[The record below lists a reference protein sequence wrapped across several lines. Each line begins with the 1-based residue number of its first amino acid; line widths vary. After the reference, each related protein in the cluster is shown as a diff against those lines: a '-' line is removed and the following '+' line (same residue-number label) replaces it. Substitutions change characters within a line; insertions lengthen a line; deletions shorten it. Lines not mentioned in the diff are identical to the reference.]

1 MKKIAVLLMV
11 LLLAFSLIAC
21 SGNETKQGA
30 DAPKQ
35 DAQESKAGDGAKDEQ
50 KNPEQQTPLKIGF
63 IYVGPIGDGGY
74 TFAHDQGRLALEKE
88 LGVETLYVE
97 SVPEDATVITTV
109 ENMIDQGAN
118 VIFGTSFGYMDYL
131 VEMSEKHPN
140 VKFLHC
146 SGYKSNENMINY
158 FGRMY
163 EPRFLSG
170 LVAGLK
176 TESNKIGYVAAYEIP
191 EVIRGLNAFTLGVKA
206 VNPDAT
212 VEVVWTHTWY
222 DPVKEKEAAVTLLDK
237 GCDVIGQHQDT
248 PGPIQAA
255 EEAGKFGVAY
265 NVPMLNQ
272 APKAYLTAPV
282 WNWGVYYVDVVKKI
296 QAGEWDGQNY
306 WGHMKDGVVM
316 LDELSA
322 NAPEEAKAVV
332 KEYTDKIN
340 SGEFK
345 VFTGPIYDN
354 QKNLVVKEGESMT
367 DEQLLSMKFLVDGVI
382 GKLE

>member
-1 MKKIAVLLMV
+1 MKKIVG
-11 LLLAFSLIAC
+11 LLLILVLSLSLVAC
-21 SGNETKQGA
+21 STP
-30 DAPKQ
+30 APKQ
-35 DAQESKAGDGAKDEQ
+35 DAQNGDASKKEDMQKQEENKSEQ
-50 KNPEQQTPLKIGF
+50 KPLKVGF

-74 TFAHDQGRLALEKE
+74 TYAHDQGRLAVEKE
-88 LGVETLYVE
+88 LGLETIYAE
-97 SVPEDATVITTV
+97 SVPEDATAGTTIA
-109 ENMIDQGAN
+109 NMIDQGAN
-118 VIFGTSFGYMDYL
+118 VIFGTSFGYMDYME
-131 VEMSEKHPN
+131 EMSRKYPD

-146 SGYKSNENMINY
+146 SGYKSTENMINY

-176 TESNKIGYVAAYEIP
+176 TQSNQIGYVAAYEIP
-191 EVIRGLNAFTLGVKA
+191 EVIRGINAFTLGVKA
-206 VNPDAT
+206 VNPNAS

-222 DPVKEKEAAVTLLDK
+222 DPAKEKEAAVTLLDK
-237 GCDVIGQHQDT
+237 GCDIIAQHQDT

-282 WNWGVYYVDVVKKI
+282 WNWGVYYVDVLKKI

-306 WGHMKDGVVM
+306 WGHMKDGVVA
-316 LDELSA
+316 LDTLSE

-332 KEYTDKIN
+332 QEYTNKIN
-340 SGEFK
+340 SGEFA
-345 VFTGPIYDN
+345 VFAGPIYDQN
-354 QKNLVVKEGESMT
+354 KNLVVKEGEMLN

>member
-1 MKKIAVLLMV
+1 MKKIIG
-11 LLLAFSLIAC
+11 LLLILVLSLSLVAC
-21 SGNETKQGA
+21 STSN
-30 DAPKQ
+30 PKQ
-35 DAQESKAGDGAKDEQ
+35 DAKQDASNMEDTQKQGENRSEQ
-50 KNPEQQTPLKIGF
+50 KPLKVGF

-74 TFAHDQGRLALEKE
+74 TYAHDQGRLAVEKE
-88 LGVETLYVE
+88 LGLETIYAE
-97 SVPEDATVITTV
+97 SVPEDATAGTTIA
-109 ENMIDQGAN
+109 NMIDQGAN
-118 VIFGTSFGYMDYL
+118 VIFGTSFGYMDYME
-131 VEMSEKHPN
+131 EMSKKYPD

-146 SGYKSNENMINY
+146 SGYKSTENMINY

-176 TESNKIGYVAAYEIP
+176 TQSKKIGYVAAYEIP
-191 EVIRGLNAFTLGVKA
+191 EVIRGINAFTLGVKA

-222 DPVKEKEAAVTLLDK
+222 DPAKEKEAAVTLLDK
-237 GCDVIGQHQDT
+237 GCDVIAQHQDT

-282 WNWGVYYVDVVKKI
+282 WNWGVYYVDVLKKI

-306 WGHMKDGVVM
+306 WGHMKDGVVA
-316 LDELSA
+316 LDVLSE
-322 NAPEEAKAVV
+322 NAPAEAKEVV
-332 KEYTDKIN
+332 QEYTNKIN
-340 SGEFK
+340 SGEFT
-345 VFTGPIYDN
+345 VFAGPIYD
-354 QKNLVVKEGESMT
+354 QDKNLVVKEGEMLN